1 MGRAVEAL
9 ACFWR
14 STEKKIVLLSSS
26 IALSNWSFPCS
37 LLYNPLAVVK
47 DQLSL
52 DFKGSGYLRLDGLL
66 VPF

>member
-1 MGRAVEAL
+1 MFLEVRREEDCA
-9 ACFWR
+9 
-14 STEKKIVLLSSS
+14 TLSSS

-37 LLYNPLAVVK
+37 LLYNPLAVVE

-52 DFKGSGYLRLDGLL
+52 DFEGSGYLRLNGLL